1 MMVFPK
7 PHKTTMQHPSRPFVA
22 PGLALLLSV
31 LLQSQAQAAQVGW
44 RQISVPGGAREP
56 ASAVV
61 ALYYPTSAQARP
73 MAMGPFTVTAAIQA
87 APETTVKG
95 LIMLSHGTGG
105 SELGH
110 SSLAQALAQSGYLV
124 AALRHPGDNWQD
136 TSLRDGPGA
145 ARYFVQRPLQ
155 VSQVIDALLQDPLW
169 KDRIASDSRGPRVGA
184 IGHSAGGYTVLAL
197 AGGQPDMARLAAHC
211 TNERAEDPIFC
222 GLARTLPT
230 STSNPTPA
238 APVLPSS
245 GDPRVR
251 AVVALAP
258 LAAPFSASSLTGIRV
273 PTLLYQA
280 EQDRFLVPR
289 FHSAWVA
296 QNMPQAQRVSVPL
309 AWHFAFMDTPST
321 PLASADGD
329 VGADAPGFD
338 RAAFLE
344 QLGRALPAFFDQA
357 WQ

>member
-1 MMVFPK
+1 MPRSFI
-7 PHKTTMQHPSRPFVA
+7 SIAA
-22 PGLALLLSV
+22 PGLALWLALC
-31 LLQSQAQAAQVGW
+31 LHGDAWAAQAGW
-44 RQISVPGGAREP
+44 RQISVPGGAREAAP
-56 ASAVV
+56 TVV
-61 ALYYPTSAQARP
+61 ALYYPTSAPARAV
-73 MAMGPFTVTAAIQA
+73 AMGPFTVTVAIQA
-87 APETTVKG
+87 APDTKVKG
-95 LIMLSHGTGG
+95 LIVLSHGTGG

-169 KDRIASDSRGPRVGA
+169 KDRIASDSRGPRIGA

-211 TNERAEDPIFC
+211 TNESAEDPIFC

-230 STSNPTPA
+230 STSNPAAA

-245 GDPRVR
+245 SDPRVR

-258 LAAPFSASSLTGIRV
+258 LGAPFSARSLASITV
-273 PTLLYQA
+273 PTLLYEA

-289 FHSAWVA
+289 FHAGWITRS
-296 QNMPQAQRVSVPL
+296 MPQAQHIRVPG
-309 AWHFAFMDTPST
+309 AWHFVFMDTPSM
-321 PLASADGD
+321 PLPSPDGD
-329 VGADAPGFD
+329 VGANAPGFD

-344 QLGRALPAFFDQA
+344 QLGRSLPTFFDQA